1 MSDVKAAGLHEL
13 ADLIFAVGRQL
24 RAPTDPAFE
33 PCTPIEISVMRFINQ
48 NPGTSARAASEATLL
63 PSSNFSRVLRG
74 LEKRGLVD
82 RVVDDRNARGVCLY
96 PTEKAHQNLQYLHD
110 HWDQTLQGI
119 IDDPATIE
127 IVNATLRR
135 IEDELIA
142 RRRGTDGPGP
152 QSGQV

>member
-1 MSDVKAAGLHEL
+1 MSDANAAGLHEL

-24 RAPTDPAFE
+24 RPPADPAFE
-33 PCTPIEISVMRFINQ
+33 PCTPIEISVMRFINH
-48 NPGTSARAASEATLL
+48 NPGTSARAASGATLL

-82 RVVDDRNARGVCLY
+82 RVVDDRNARAVRLY
-96 PTEKAHQNLQYLHD
+96 PTEKANQNLQYLRD
-110 HWDQTLQGI
+110 NWDQTLQGI

-135 IEDELIA
+135 IEDELMA
-142 RRRGTDGPGP
+142 RRRGTDN
-152 QSGQV
+152 QDT

>member
-1 MSDVKAAGLHEL
+1 MSDVKAASLHEL
-13 ADLIFAVGRQL
+13 ADLVFAVGRQL
-24 RAPTDPAFE
+24 RPPADPAFE
-33 PCTPIEISVMRFINQ
+33 PCTPIEISVMRFIHHH
-48 NPGTSARAASEATLL
+48 PGTSARAASEATLL

-82 RVVDDRNARGVCLY
+82 RVVDDRNARGVRLY
-96 PTEKAHQNLQYLHD
+96 PTDKAHQNHQILRD
-110 HWDQTLQGI
+110 NWDRTLRGI

-142 RRRGTDGPGP
+142 RRSGMGSDGA
-152 QSGQV
+152 QSD

>member
-24 RAPTDPAFE
+24 RPPADPDFE
-33 PCTPIEISVMRFINQ
+33 PCTPIEISVMRFINH

-82 RVVDDRNARGVCLY
+82 RVVDDRNARGVRLY
-96 PTEKAHQNLQYLHD
+96 PTEKAHRNLQQLHD
-110 HWDQTLQGI
+110 NWDRTLQGI

-127 IVNATLRR
+127 IVNTTLRR
-135 IEDELIA
+135 IENELVA
-142 RRRGTDGPGP
+142 RRGGTDDQGAR
-152 QSGQV
+152 SGQ

>member
-1 MSDVKAAGLHEL
+1 MSDAEATGLPEL

-24 RAPTDPAFE
+24 RPPADPAFE
-33 PCTPIEISVMRFINQ
+33 PCTPIEISVMRFVHR

-74 LEKRGLVD
+74 LEKRDLVE
-82 RVVDDRNARGVCLY
+82 RVVDERSARGVRLY
-96 PTEKAHQNLQYLHD
+96 PTEKARRNLGYLHD
-110 HWDQTLQGI
+110 NWEQTLRGI
-119 IDDPATIE
+119 VDDPAAIE

-142 RRRGTDGPGP
+142 RRRGEDHKGGRPA
-152 QSGQV
+152 

>member
-1 MSDVKAAGLHEL
+1 MSMSDVKAASLHEL
-13 ADLIFAVGRQL
+13 ADLIVAVGRQL
-24 RAPTDPAFE
+24 RPPTDPSFE
-33 PCTPIEISVMRFINQ
+33 PCTPIEISVMRFINH

-63 PSSNFSRVLRG
+63 PSSNFSRILRG
-74 LEKRGLVD
+74 LEKRGLVE

-96 PTEKAHQNLQYLHD
+96 PTEKAHQNLQCLRD

-127 IVNATLRR
+127 VVNAALRR

-142 RRRGTDGPGP
+142 RRRGESQGAGSD
-152 QSGQV
+152 

>member
-1 MSDVKAAGLHEL
+1 MSDVKAASLHEL
-13 ADLIFAVGRQL
+13 ADLVFAVGRQL
-24 RAPTDPAFE
+24 RPPADPAFE
-33 PCTPIEISVMRFINQ
+33 PCTPIEISVMRFIHH

-82 RVVDDRNARGVCLY
+82 RVVDDRNARAVRLY
-96 PTEKAHQNLQYLHD
+96 PTEKADQNLQYLRD
-110 HWDQTLQGI
+110 NWDRTLQGI
-119 IDDPATIE
+119 VDDPDTIE

-142 RRRGTDGPGP
+142 RRRGTDDQRP
-152 QSGQV
+152 QSD

>member
-1 MSDVKAAGLHEL
+1 MSDVKAASLHEL

-24 RAPTDPAFE
+24 RPPADPVFE

-48 NPGTSARAASEATLL
+48 NPGASARAASEATLL

-82 RVVDDRNARGVCLY
+82 RVVDDRNARGVRLY
-96 PTEKAHQNLQYLHD
+96 PTEKAQQNLQYLRD
-110 HWDQTLQGI
+110 NWDRTLQGI
-119 IDDPATIE
+119 VDDPATIE

-135 IEDELIA
+135 IEGELIA
-142 RRRGTDGPGP
+142 RR
-152 QSGQV
+152 SGRDN

>member
-1 MSDVKAAGLHEL
+1 MSDVNAAGLHEL

-24 RAPTDPAFE
+24 RPPTDPAFE
-33 PCTPIEISVMRFINQ
+33 PRTPIEISVMRFIHH

-82 RVVDDRNARGVCLY
+82 RVVDDSDARGVRLY
-96 PTEKAHQNLQYLHD
+96 PTEKARQNLQYLRD
-110 HWDQTLQGI
+110 NWDRTLRGI

-142 RRRGTDGPGP
+142 RCNGTGTPRTTF
-152 QSGQV
+152 SAE

>member
-1 MSDVKAAGLHEL
+1 MSDAEATGLPEL

-24 RAPTDPAFE
+24 RPPADPAFE
-33 PCTPIEISVMRFINQ
+33 PCTPIEISVMRFVHR

-74 LEKRGLVD
+74 LEKRDLVE
-82 RVVDDRNARGVCLY
+82 RVVDDRSARGVRLY
-96 PTEKAHQNLQYLHD
+96 PTEKARRNLGHLHD
-110 HWDQTLQGI
+110 NWEQTLRGI
-119 IDDPATIE
+119 VDDPAAIE

-142 RRRGTDGPGP
+142 RRRGEDHKGGRPA
-152 QSGQV
+152 